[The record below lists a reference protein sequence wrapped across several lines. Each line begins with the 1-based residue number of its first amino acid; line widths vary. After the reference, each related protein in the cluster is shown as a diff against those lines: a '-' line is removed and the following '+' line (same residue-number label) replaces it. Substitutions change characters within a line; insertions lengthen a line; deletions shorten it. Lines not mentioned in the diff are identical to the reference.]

1 MFFTSSSV
9 VCRVTRVARAVPWVI
24 MPIARRGSREKP
36 SSNSMGT
43 QSPVHERS
51 TCVFAGKIFRVST
64 SIASIVVDAI
74 VVHAVVARSTTA
86 DRGRPCERGD
96 FIARDA
102 PRAGGR
108 ARSRDRRRGV
118 DAIRSKVSKGAQGGG
133 LGLESR
139 TVKFTRGKKVR
150 ENFDS

>member
-24 MPIARRGSREKP
+24 MPIARVFRAKNLPRVRGGS
-36 SSNSMGT
+36 
-43 QSPVHERS
+43 SPVHERS
-51 TCVFAGKIFRVST
+51 IYVFARTIFRVSK
-64 SIASIVVDAI
+64 SIARIVDGI
-74 VVHAVVARSTTA
+74 VVHGVVARSTTA

-108 ARSRDRRRGV
+108 ELSRDRRRGV
-118 DAIRSKVSKGAQGGG
+118 DAILSIGSFERCPGGTRS
-133 LGLESR
+133 
-139 TVKFTRGKKVR
+139 
-150 ENFDS
+150 